1 MDLEARPVP
10 RSPSRYLVRELDRN
24 PSETPP
30 LRCAVVGAG
39 RLGHALAAAL
49 ADAGITVE
57 GPLGRGADPA
67 ADVVLL
73 TVPDG
78 EIAAAAGA
86 LTPHRAQFVG
96 HCSGAT
102 TLAPLRGHEA
112 FSLHPLMTVPEGGAA
127 PFAGAGCAVAGST
140 GAAVRV
146 AEGLA
151 SALGMRPVEVADE
164 DRAAYHAAASIAAN
178 FLVALE
184 GQAERLAATAGVPRE
199 LLVPL
204 ARAALENWAA
214 NGAEHALTGPVA
226 RGDEATI
233 ARQRAAIAE
242 RAPDL
247 LETFDA
253 LVAASRVLA
262 A

>member
-1 MDLEARPVP
+1 M
-10 RSPSRYLVRELDRN
+10 RELDRIA
-24 PSETPP
+24 SELPP
-30 LRCAVVGAG
+30 RCAIVGAG

-49 ADAGITVE
+49 TEAGVEIE
-57 GPLGRGADPA
+57 GPLGRGAQPRA
-67 ADVVLL
+67 EVVLL

-78 EIAAAAGA
+78 EIRAAAEGVD
-86 LTPHRAQFVG
+86 AQLVG

-102 TLAPLRGHEA
+102 GLDVLGDREG
-112 FSLHPLMTVPEGGAA
+112 FGLHPLMTVPEGGRA
-127 PFAGAGCAVAGST
+127 PFRGAGCAVAGT
-140 GAAVRV
+140 TDHALAV
-146 AEGLA
+146 AKGLA
-151 SALGMRPVEVADE
+151 EALGMRPVEVADE

-178 FLVALE
+178 FLVTLE
-184 GQAERLAATAGVPRE
+184 GAAERLAATAGVPRE

-233 ARQRAAIAE
+233 ARQREAIAE

-247 LETFDA
+247 LDTFDA

-262 A
+262 AA